1 MRRADRAAPV
11 LRDADLSGGPRHG
24 GRPPNRLPCPGSA
37 QQWHRYRGSICLRQR
52 HGLDHE
58 RKLSGARHHAR
69 DGPDLRLHRRP
80 PPCTDLLRGA
90 CPRKRT
96 RKRTRRATGRATG
109 EGTIMKNPAAGF
121 GVNTYSYI
129 FDGSAADTVARLADQ
144 GYGGVELMFFP
155 GHLWPA
161 ELDASQLRGLRQLCE
176 ARLRLVAVNMP
187 NVDMNIAA
195 AAEEMRA
202 YTLDLLIKFVRCA
215 GELGAGGII
224 VGPGKANPLFPMPR
238 DRMISYFY
246 RALDVLAPL
255 ARQVGTRLF
264 IENMPF
270 AFLPDAES
278 LMKAVDG
285 YGDDSIRVIY
295 DVANAHFIGEAP
307 TDGLRRVRDRL
318 SLVHFS
324 DTTRQSYKH
333 DPLGRGDV
341 PLAGIPSAMKEI
353 GYSELPM
360 LEVISLNPD
369 PDIADSCRRLHQ
381 AGFGRDA

>member
-1 MRRADRAAPV
+1 
-11 LRDADLSGGPRHG
+11 
-24 GRPPNRLPCPGSA
+24 
-37 QQWHRYRGSICLRQR
+37 
-52 HGLDHE
+52 
-58 RKLSGARHHAR
+58 
-69 DGPDLRLHRRP
+69 
-80 PPCTDLLRGA
+80 
-90 CPRKRT
+90 
-96 RKRTRRATGRATG
+96 
-109 EGTIMKNPAAGF
+109 MKNAAAGF

-161 ELDASQLRGLRQLCE
+161 ELDASRLRSLRQLCE

-202 YTLDLLIKFVRCA
+202 YTLDLLVRFVRCA

-238 DRMISYFY
+238 DRMVSCFY
-246 RALDVLAPL
+246 RALDRLAPL
-255 ARQVGTRLF
+255 ARQVGTRLL

-278 LMKAVDG
+278 LMKVVDG
-285 YGDDSIRVIY
+285 YGDETIRVIY
-295 DVANAHFIGEAP
+295 DVANAHFIGEPP
-307 TDGLRRVRDRL
+307 TQGLRRVRDSL

-333 DPLGRGDV
+333 DPLGCGDV
-341 PLAGIPSAMKEI
+341 PLAGIASVMKEI
-353 GYSELPM
+353 GYREVPM
-360 LEVISLNPD
+360 LEIISRTPD
-369 PDIADSCRRLHQ
+369 IDIADSCKRLQQ
-381 AGFGRDA
+381 AGFGCNA

>member
-1 MRRADRAAPV
+1 
-11 LRDADLSGGPRHG
+11 
-24 GRPPNRLPCPGSA
+24 
-37 QQWHRYRGSICLRQR
+37 
-52 HGLDHE
+52 
-58 RKLSGARHHAR
+58 
-69 DGPDLRLHRRP
+69 
-80 PPCTDLLRGA
+80 
-90 CPRKRT
+90 
-96 RKRTRRATGRATG
+96 
-109 EGTIMKNPAAGF
+109 MKNPAAGF

-333 DPLGRGDV
+333 DPLGCGDV
-341 PLAGIPSAMKEI
+341 PLAGIASVMKEI
-353 GYSELPM
+353 GITELPM
-360 LEVISLNPD
+360 LEVISLKPD
-369 PDIADSCRRLHQ
+369 SDIADSCRRLQQ
-381 AGFGRDA
+381 AGFGHHD

>member
-1 MRRADRAAPV
+1 MTNAA
-11 LRDADLSGGPRHG
+11 
-24 GRPPNRLPCPGSA
+24 
-37 QQWHRYRGSICLRQR
+37 
-52 HGLDHE
+52 
-58 RKLSGARHHAR
+58 
-69 DGPDLRLHRRP
+69 
-80 PPCTDLLRGA
+80 
-90 CPRKRT
+90 
-96 RKRTRRATGRATG
+96 
-109 EGTIMKNPAAGF
+109 AAF

-129 FDGSAADTVARLADQ
+129 FGSSAADTVARLADQ

-161 ELDASQLRGLRQLCE
+161 ELDASQLRSLRQLCE

-187 NVDMNIAA
+187 NIDVNVAA
-195 AAEEMRA
+195 AAEEMRT
-202 YTLDLLIKFVRCA
+202 YTLNLLVQFVRCA

-246 RALDVLAPL
+246 RALDRLAPL

-270 AFLPDAES
+270 AFLPDAEA
-278 LMKAVDG
+278 LMKIVDG

-307 TDGLRRVRDRL
+307 TEGLRRVRDRL

-333 DPLGRGDV
+333 DALGCGDV
-341 PLAGIPSAMKEI
+341 PFTGIASAMKEI
-353 GYSELPM
+353 GCTELPM
-360 LEVISLNPD
+360 LEVISHNPD
-369 PDIADSCRRLHQ
+369 ADIADSCRRLQQ
-381 AGFGRDA
+381 AGFGNA

>member
-1 MRRADRAAPV
+1 MTS
-11 LRDADLSGGPRHG
+11 L
-24 GRPPNRLPCPGSA
+24 
-37 QQWHRYRGSICLRQR
+37 
-52 HGLDHE
+52 
-58 RKLSGARHHAR
+58 
-69 DGPDLRLHRRP
+69 
-80 PPCTDLLRGA
+80 
-90 CPRKRT
+90 
-96 RKRTRRATGRATG
+96 
-109 EGTIMKNPAAGF
+109 AAGF

-129 FDGSAADTVARLADQ
+129 FGGSAADTVARLADQ

-161 ELDASQLRGLRQLCE
+161 ELDAAKLRGLRNLCE
-176 ARLRLVAVNMP
+176 QRLRLVAVSMP
-187 NVDMNIAA
+187 NVDINVAA

-224 VGPGKANPLFPMPR
+224 IGPGKPNPLFPMPR
-238 DRMISYFY
+238 DRMVSHFY

-255 ARQVGTRLF
+255 AREVGTRLL

-278 LMKAVDG
+278 LMNVVDF
-285 YGDDSIRVIY
+285 YGDAGIRVIY

-307 TDGLRRVRDRL
+307 TEGLRRVRDRL

-324 DTTRQSYKH
+324 DTTRQTYKH
-333 DPLGRGDV
+333 DPLGHGDV
-341 PLAGIPSAMKEI
+341 PLAGIASAMKEA

-360 LEVISLNPD
+360 LEIISRSPD
-369 PDIADSCRRLHQ
+369 ADIADSCARMRE
-381 AGFGRDA
+381 AGFGGEA